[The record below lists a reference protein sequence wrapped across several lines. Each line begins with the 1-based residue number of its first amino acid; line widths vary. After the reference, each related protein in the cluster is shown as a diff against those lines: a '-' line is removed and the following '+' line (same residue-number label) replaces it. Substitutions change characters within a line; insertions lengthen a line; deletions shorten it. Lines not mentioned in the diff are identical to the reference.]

1 MKRFI
6 LKWGKGSVLGINT
19 VYKTM
24 EVEAENIDDID
35 CTVILPDI
43 IKKKIYYV
51 RTIITSQTKRNYDYG
66 SWVDFIEAV
75 EIDYQKKD

>member
-35 CTVILPDI
+35 CTIILPDI

-66 SWVDFIEAV
+66 SWVDFIEAK
-75 EIDYQKKD
+75 EIDY

>member
-1 MKRFI
+1 
-6 LKWGKGSVLGINT
+6 
-19 VYKTM
+19 M